1 MRFEKGNY
9 FIEITYGISSDATNN
24 LNKPVYFVDSNLS
37 WDDLPVDMKVHIFK
51 DDIEGLG
58 KLKKAVK
65 NWASREG
72 FLLISI

>member
-9 FIEITYGISSDATNN
+9 FIEIRYGISSDADDPNN
-24 LNKPVYFVDSNLS
+24 PVYFVDSNLN
-37 WDDLPVDMKVHIFK
+37 WDDLPVEMKVQILK

-72 FLLISI
+72 FMLISI

>member
-9 FIEITYGISSDATNN
+9 FIEIRYGISSDADDLNN
-24 LNKPVYFVDSNLS
+24 LVYFVDSNLS
-37 WDDLPVDMKVHIFK
+37 WDDLPVEMKVQILK

-72 FLLISI
+72 FMLISI

>member
-9 FIEITYGISSDATNN
+9 FIEITYGISSDADKANE
-24 LNKPVYFVDSNLS
+24 PAYFVETNFS
-37 WDDLPVDMKVHIFK
+37 WDDLPDDMKVQIPK

-65 NWASREG
+65 YWASREG
-72 FLLISI
+72 FMLISI

>member
-9 FIEITYGISSDATNN
+9 FIEITYGISSDADN

>member
-9 FIEITYGISSDATNN
+9 FIEITFGISSDADK
-24 LNKPVYFVDSNLS
+24 LNKSAYFVETNLG
-37 WDDLPVDMKVHIFK
+37 WDDLPVDMKVQILK

-58 KLKKAVK
+58 KLKRAVK

-72 FLLISI
+72 FMLKSI

>member
-9 FIEITYGISSDATNN
+9 FIEIRYGISSDADDPNN
-24 LNKPVYFVDSNLS
+24 PVYFVDSNLN
-37 WDDLPVDMKVHIFK
+37 WDDLLVEMKVQILK

-72 FLLISI
+72 FMLISI

>member
-1 MRFEKGNY
+1 MLM
-9 FIEITYGISSDATNN
+9 SPNN
-24 LNKPVYFVDSNLS
+24 PVYFVDTNLS
-37 WDDLPVDMKVHIFK
+37 WDDLPVEMKVQILK

-72 FLLISI
+72 FMLISI

>member
-9 FIEITYGISSDATNN
+9 FIEIRYGISSDADDPNN
-24 LNKPVYFVDSNLS
+24 PVYFVDSNLN
-37 WDDLPVDMKVHIFK
+37 WDDLPVEMKVQILK

-58 KLKKAVK
+58 KLKNAVK

-72 FLLISI
+72 FMLISI

>member
-9 FIEITYGISSDATNN
+9 FIEIAYGISSDTDK
-24 LNKPVYFVDSNLS
+24 LNKPVYFVETNLS
-37 WDDLPVDMKVHIFK
+37 WDDLPVDMKAQIPK

-65 NWASREG
+65 NWVSREG
-72 FLLISI
+72 FMLISI

>member
-9 FIEITYGISSDATNN
+9 FIEITYGISSDADKP
-24 LNKPVYFVDSNLS
+24 NKPVYFVETNLS
-37 WDDLPVDMKVHIFK
+37 WDDLPIDMKVQILK

-58 KLKKAVK
+58 KLNKAVK

-72 FLLISI
+72 FMLISI